1 MFTHPF
7 LRNRSTRI
15 AYLGIWLLMSGIFYA
30 LVVIKFPDYWKM
42 AIGDSLFFH
51 AYYAFLGLA
60 LWNAVRYTS
69 PEQLSLLQ
77 VILHHLIGI
86 SLTLTLWLGPGY
98 LILSVFMNNSYTSFF
113 VQMLAW
119 KIITGVF
126 YYFITVLIYYLIV
139 YYQNF
144 RESLLK
150 EAELQTLM
158 KEAELSLLR
167 SQIKPHFLFNSLNS
181 ISSLTLTNPDRA
193 HEMIIKLS
201 DFIRYSLGESE
212 RNMVSLRAELDYIRL
227 YLDIEKVRFGDKLQ
241 AKFEMSEPCLNCI
254 LPNMILQPLYENA
267 VKHGVY
273 ESTGPVEIKT
283 TVNCSEHELRISI
296 TNNFDPESIAKKGK
310 NLGLRNITNR
320 LKLIYQRDDLIR
332 IERKESLFLVVIN
345 IPQLH
350 NTNQ

>member
-1 MFTHPF
+1 MLTHPF
-7 LRNRSTRI
+7 LRNRATRI
-15 AYLGIWLLMSGIFYA
+15 AYLGIWLLMSGISYA
-30 LVVIKFPDYWKM
+30 LVVIKFPEYWKI
-42 AIGDSLFFH
+42 AIADILFFH
-51 AYYAFLGLA
+51 AYYAFLALT

-69 PEQLSLLQ
+69 PEKLSILK

-86 SLTLTLWLGPGY
+86 SLTLILWLGPGY
-98 LILSVFMNNSYTSFF
+98 LIISVFLDNSYTSFF
-113 VQMLAW
+113 VQNLAW

-181 ISSLTLTNPDRA
+181 ISSLTLTNPERA

-201 DFIRYSLGESE
+201 DFIRYSLAESE

-227 YLDIEKVRFGDKLQ
+227 YLDIEKVRFGEKLQ
-241 AKFEMSEPCLNCI
+241 VKFEMNDACLKCI
-254 LPNMILQPLYENA
+254 LPNMILQPLFENA

-273 ESTGPVEIKT
+273 ESISPVEILTK
-283 TVNCSEHELRISI
+283 VNCTESELRISI
-296 TNNFDPESIAKKGK
+296 TNNFDPESVAKKGK
-310 NLGLRNITNR
+310 NLGLKNITNR
-320 LKLIYQRDDLIR
+320 LKLIYQREDLIKINR
-332 IERKESLFLVVIN
+332 MENLFSIVIC
-345 IPQLH
+345 IPQLQ
-350 NTNQ
+350 NI

>member
-7 LRNRSTRI
+7 LRNRSTRL
-15 AYLGIWLLMSGIFYA
+15 AYVGIWFLVTGIYYT
-30 LVVIKFPDYWKM
+30 LVVIKFPEYWRM
-42 AIGDSLFFH
+42 AIADSLFFH
-51 AYYAFLGLA
+51 AFYAFLALA

-69 PEQLSLLQ
+69 PEQLSLMQ
-77 VILHHLIGI
+77 VILHHIVGI
-86 SLTLTLWLGPGY
+86 SLTLILWLGPGY
-98 LILSVFMNNSYTSFF
+98 LLLSVFLDSSYTSFF
-113 VQMLAW
+113 VQTLAW

-201 DFIRYSLGESE
+201 DFIRYSLGENE
-212 RNMVSLRAELDYIRL
+212 RNLVSLRAELDYIRL

-241 AKFEMSEPCLNCI
+241 ATFEMNETCLKCV
-254 LPNMILQPLYENA
+254 LPNMILQPIYENA

-273 ESTGPVEIKT
+273 ESISPVEIT
-283 TVNCSEHELRISI
+283 TRVSCSENELRISI

-310 NLGLRNITNR
+310 NIGLRNITNR
-320 LKLIYQRDDLIR
+320 LRLIYQRDDLIM
-332 IERKESLFLVVIN
+332 IENKENLFQVMIT
-345 IPQLH
+345 IPQIH
-350 NTNQ
+350 NSQQ

>member
-1 MFTHPF
+1 MYTHPF
-7 LRNRSTRI
+7 LRNRSTRF
-15 AYLGIWLLMSGIFYA
+15 AYLGIWLLMSGIFYT
-30 LVVIKFPDYWKM
+30 LVVIKFPEYWRM
-42 AIGDSLFFH
+42 AIADSLFFH
-51 AYYAFLGLA
+51 AFYALLGLA

-69 PEQLSLLQ
+69 PEQLSALQ
-77 VILHHLIGI
+77 VIIHHLIGI
-86 SLTLTLWLGPGY
+86 SLTLLLWLGPGY
-98 LILSVFMNNSYTSFF
+98 LLLSVFMDNSYTSFF

-144 RESLLK
+144 RESLIK

-201 DFIRYSLGESE
+201 DFIRYSLGENE
-212 RNMVSLRAELDYIRL
+212 RNMVSLKAELDYIRL
-227 YLDIEKVRFGDKLQ
+227 YLDIEKVRFGEKLQ
-241 AKFEMSEPCLNCI
+241 ATFEMNEKCLNCV
-254 LPNMILQPLYENA
+254 LPNMILQPLFENA

-273 ESTGPVEIKT
+273 ESINPVEIKT
-283 TVNCSEHELRISI
+283 VVNCNEHELSISI
-296 TNNFDPESIAKKGK
+296 VNNFDPESIAKKGK
-310 NLGLRNITNR
+310 NIGLKNITNR
-320 LKLIYQRDDLIR
+320 LKLIYQREDLIK
-332 IERKESLFLVVIN
+332 IESKDDFFRVIIR
-345 IPQLH
+345 IPQALN
-350 NTNQ
+350 NTL

>member
-1 MFTHPF
+1 MSTHPF
-7 LRNRSTRI
+7 LRNRATRI
-15 AYLGIWLLMSGIFYA
+15 AYLGIWLLMAGISYA
-30 LVVIKFPDYWKM
+30 LVMIKFPEYWKV
-42 AIGDSLFFH
+42 AIADTLFFH
-51 AYYAFLGLA
+51 AYYAFLALA

-69 PEQLSLLQ
+69 PEKLSLLQ
-77 VILHHLIGI
+77 VILHHLLGI
-86 SLTLTLWLGPGY
+86 SLTLILWLGPGY
-98 LILSVFMNNSYTSFF
+98 LIISVFLNSSYTSFF
-113 VQMLAW
+113 IQNLAW
-119 KIITGVF
+119 KLITGVF

-144 RESLLK
+144 RESLIK

-181 ISSLTLTNPDRA
+181 ISSLTLTNPDSA

-201 DFIRYSLGESE
+201 DFIRYSLAESE

-241 AKFEMSEPCLNCI
+241 SKFDMKDACLSCI

-273 ESTGPVEIKT
+273 ESTGPVEIFT
-283 TVNCSEHELRISI
+283 TVNCTVSELKISI
-296 TNNFDPESIAKKGK
+296 RNNFDPESIAKKGK
-310 NLGLRNITNR
+310 NLGLKNITNR
-320 LKLIYQRDDLIR
+320 LKLIYQREDLIKV
-332 IERKESLFLVVIN
+332 EKQANLFSVIIN
-345 IPQLH
+345 IPQIH
-350 NTNQ
+350 NS

>member
-7 LRNRSTRI
+7 LRSRTTRFT
-15 AYLGIWLLMSGIFYA
+15 YLGIWLLMAGISYT
-30 LVVIKFPDYWKM
+30 LVVIKFPDYWKV
-42 AIGDSLFFH
+42 AIADTLFFH
-51 AYYAFLGLA
+51 AYYALLGLA

-69 PEQLSLLQ
+69 PEQLSILQ
-77 VILHHLIGI
+77 VIAHHVAGI
-86 SLTLTLWLGPGY
+86 SLTLILWLGPGY
-98 LILSVFMNNSYTSFF
+98 LIISVFLSERYTGFF
-113 VQMLAW
+113 VQNLAW

-201 DFIRYSLGESE
+201 DFIRYSLAESE
-212 RNMVSLRAELDYIRL
+212 RNMVSLRAELDYIQL
-227 YLDIEKVRFGDKLQ
+227 YLDIEKVRFGEKLQ
-241 AKFEMSEPCLNCI
+241 TKFEMNDTCLKCI

-273 ESTGPVEIKT
+273 ESTSPVEIIT
-283 TVNCSEHELRISI
+283 TVNCTESELRISI
-296 TNNFDPESIAKKGK
+296 KNNFDPESIAKKGK
-310 NLGLRNITNR
+310 NIGLNNITNR
-320 LKLIYQRDDLIR
+320 LKLIYQREDLIK
-332 IERKESLFLVVIN
+332 IDRKGNLFLVVIN
-345 IPQLH
+345 IPQ
-350 NTNQ
+350 TMSSS